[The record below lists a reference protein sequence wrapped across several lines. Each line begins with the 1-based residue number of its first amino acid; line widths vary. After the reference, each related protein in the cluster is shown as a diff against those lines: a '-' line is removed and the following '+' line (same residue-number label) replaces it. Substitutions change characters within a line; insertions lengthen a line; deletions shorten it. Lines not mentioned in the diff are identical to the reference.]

1 MNPVIRFVIVIVV
14 LLAAAVLCAATVWAS
29 IEVDRDKRRRRAVDE
44 AVDGAVEQFEREKN
58 V

>member
-1 MNPVIRFVIVIVV
+1 MNPVIRCGIIIGV
-14 LLAAAVLCAATVWAS
+14 LLFAALMCAATVWAS
-29 IEVDRDKRRRRAVDE
+29 MEVDKDKRRRRAVDE